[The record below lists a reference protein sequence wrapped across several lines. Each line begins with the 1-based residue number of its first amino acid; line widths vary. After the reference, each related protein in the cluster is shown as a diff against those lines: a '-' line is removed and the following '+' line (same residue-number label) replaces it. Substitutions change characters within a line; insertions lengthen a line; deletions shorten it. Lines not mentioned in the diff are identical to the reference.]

1 MSEHAFCD
9 GFITWAK
16 ENAEC
21 ELRIAEYK
29 IRNRVIAGLAARSR
43 AARPGSAV
51 SCEAEKRLPRVHSW
65 QDSRLAK

>member
-1 MSEHAFCD
+1 MGEHAFCD

-21 ELRIAEYK
+21 ELRIAECK

-43 AARPGSAV
+43 AARLG
-51 SCEAEKRLPRVHSW
+51 LPFHGRPKS
-65 QDSRLAK
+65 DCRAFIRGKILGLP